1 MYYSPYVCVCV
12 CVCQHKKLCRCA
24 AAATLSYLSNLC
36 SFFFN
41 FSTRWQGR
49 FWLRSNIYTGLQ
61 SQVCPYQTDTWPNAA
76 CCCVSAAFRSACS
89 LAWRKISYAAV
100 LAKKMLLLTTLV
112 NIGANESAATAR
124 RASECEREGAAAA
137 CDERRCCCPPATAAA
152 VKCCKAVA
160 PCWCSWR
167 PTVLPEF
174 QNFQQKPD

>member
-1 MYYSPYVCVCV
+1 MTRPILIKIKHIYGATKSSLPVPDRHLT
-12 CVCQHKKLCRCA
+12 QRCR
-24 AAATLSYLSNLC
+24 
-36 SFFFN
+36 
-41 FSTRWQGR
+41 
-49 FWLRSNIYTGLQ
+49 
-61 SQVCPYQTDTWPNAA
+61 
-76 CCCVSAAFRSACS
+76 CCVSAAFRSACS

-124 RASECEREGAAAA
+124 RASEREREGAAAA